1 MIANNIFRVIG
12 EFFQWAFGPLEWI
25 RNDISSWVL
34 QNTFN
39 WILIAIIIGLLIY
52 WLGQLSK
59 FKKEGTE

>member
-1 MIANNIFRVIG
+1 MIANNIFKALG
-12 EFFQWAFGPLEWI
+12 DFFIWAFGPLEWI